1 VKPKKR
7 VSPKR
12 AARTKPA
19 KTKNGVK
26 RAKRATSAKAAR
38 GAKTGKTG
46 KTAKTARPAKR
57 ARATRPAASEIPPDL
72 APVADAFADVSGVSR
87 RRMFSS
93 ENAFAVNGKIFAM
106 LTRGTFVVKLPK
118 ERVDDLVEA
127 GKGKRFDP
135 GHGRLMKEWI
145 AVEAGALP
153 WVALAKEAHSYVRRG
168 NR

>member
-1 VKPKKR
+1 MKTKKR
-7 VSPKR
+7 VSPKSAGR
-12 AARTKPA
+12 AKPARTAKSDKRAKPTKSAKPA
-19 KTKNGVK
+19 KAAKSAKPTK
-26 RAKRATSAKAAR
+26 RAKAAK
-38 GAKTGKTG
+38 
-46 KTAKTARPAKR
+46 
-57 ARATRPAASEIPPDL
+57 PAASEIHPDL

-106 LTRGTFVVKLPK
+106 LTRGMFVVKLPK
-118 ERVDDLVEA
+118 ERVDDLVDA
-127 GKGKRFDP
+127 GKGQRFDP